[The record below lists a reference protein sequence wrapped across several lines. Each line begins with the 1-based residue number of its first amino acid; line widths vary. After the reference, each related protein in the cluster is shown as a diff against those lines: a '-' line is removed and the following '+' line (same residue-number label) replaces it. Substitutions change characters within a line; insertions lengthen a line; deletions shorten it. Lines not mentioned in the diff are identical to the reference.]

1 MCPLRVSGRLDTPS
15 AIEDFDYPEY
25 LAVHGIYSLI
35 RYPRIEPLL
44 SGPRN
49 LFWTAIYTIKDRART
64 TIARLLPEPD

>member
-35 RYPRIEPLL
+35 RYPRIEPLQPA
-44 SGPRN
+44 PRN
-49 LFWTAIYTIKDRART
+49 LFSTAIYTIKDRACT